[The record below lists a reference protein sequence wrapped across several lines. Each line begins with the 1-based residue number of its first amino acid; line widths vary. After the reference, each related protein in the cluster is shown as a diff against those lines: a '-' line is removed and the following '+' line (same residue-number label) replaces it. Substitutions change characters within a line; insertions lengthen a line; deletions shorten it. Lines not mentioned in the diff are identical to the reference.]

1 MADNPRPD
9 PSNTLSTFTPVS
21 STALSN
27 PVTLN
32 LSDST
37 NTLNSSS
44 KTDEISHTD
53 HVQGVAGK
61 LIFKQNIRPKG
72 DGTPADYSYVE
83 LSQLDGAYI
92 KLMAGGMARMEGPNV
107 LSLNSG
113 SDTYFHTLQNRQDV
127 VGLHQLTYV
136 KGNHQF
142 IVGPHDEEIRKYA
155 EELQSINTTI
165 AKTALDAALVE
176 EEENIPCKVCNAKT
190 EQKSKVHDTV
200 TMFNQVASWIADN
213 MPTINFMLSPIMKI
227 LNSLIVFPNK
237 IIKMAVGRDK
247 KTKSCGSCKD
257 GYVKGS
263 RKTLD
268 KMTKVRAD
276 LLQQQTER
284 INELHRKIGDGGNF
298 VTSAA
303 GDVYIGSGLVR
314 NEAPAFL
321 KKGTWNEPFYWTLP
335 EPNTTTSLIYGSK
348 GNTKRSIY
356 QDPGSLNKGSMTL
369 HAAEKFSVFA
379 GTPGILAETQGEFT
393 VRAGQLELRAA
404 EGEAH
409 FGSGNLT
416 VINGNNVRIIGRGN
430 EGDDGIKLEADKV
443 LVQGSLHVSNELV
456 VKGNVT
462 MDGELHCDYI
472 SVPCMNAPVKAVE
485 PSQTQ
490 SHVQSK
496 TGTCAV
502 VRAAQLAKDTITKWA
517 INFGEI
523 LLPRGMFNFI
533 AGKYDLA
540 VASTFIDLV
549 PSGYHWRRI
558 YPIPPVA
565 IIPEPIYNYYHNHRM
580 SNLETVGSVAVPR
593 GRYATTQGSARAVR
607 SVNSAVPLASRSEGT
622 FPSGGFGTEPG
633 PCGGGNLFQKNL
645 EQRNLQYGVD
655 ALDPFQGLN
664 FIDRYNQNSNIV
676 TAVSGNT
683 GFLAPVV
690 NPRFSL
696 LTGVPQ
702 TSGFNTLDCN

>member
-1 MADNPRPD
+1 MADPT
-9 PSNTLSTFTPVS
+9 SFLLSTSTPVS
-21 STALSN
+21 STAFSQ
-27 PVTLN
+27 PTTLDLN
-32 LSDST
+32 TT
-37 NTLNSSS
+37 NTHNSNS

-72 DGTPADYSYVE
+72 EGTPADYSYVE

-200 TMFNQVASWIADN
+200 TMFDQAAGWIASN
-213 MPTINFMLSPIMKI
+213 MPTINFMLAPIMKI
-227 LNSLIVFPNK
+227 LSSLVVFPNK

-247 KTKSCGSCKD
+247 KTKSCGTCKD
-257 GYVKGS
+257 GYIKGS

-268 KMTKVRAD
+268 KMTKVRSD
-276 LLQQQTER
+276 LIQQQTER

-430 EGDDGIKLEADKV
+430 EGDDGIKLEADNV
-443 LVQGSLHVSNELV
+443 HVQGSLHVSNALT

-472 SVPCMNAPVKAVE
+472 NVPCMKAPVQTTE
-485 PSQTQ
+485 PSQTH
-490 SHVQSK
+490 SNVQSK
-496 TGTCAV
+496 TGTCAAL
-502 VRAAQLAKDTITKWA
+502 RAAQAAKDAIVKWTFN
-517 INFGEI
+517 IGEI
-523 LLPRGMFNFI
+523 LLPRGMMNFI
-533 AGKYDLA
+533 VNKYDLS
-540 VASTFIDLV
+540 VAATFIDMV
-549 PSGYHWRRI
+549 PSGYHWW
-558 YPIPPVA
+558 PVYA
-565 IIPEPIYNYYHNHRM
+565 APFLYNMPSPIYNYYHNHRM
-580 SNLETVGSVAVPR
+580 SNLDSRGEVAVPR
-593 GRYATTQGSARAVR
+593 GRYATTQGSARAAR
-607 SVNSAVPLASRSEGT
+607 SNTAVPLASRSEGT

-664 FIDRYNQNSNIV
+664 FIDRYSQNSNIV

-696 LTGVPQ
+696 LTGSSQ
-702 TSGFNTLDCN
+702 TSAFNTLDCN